1 MLISLKWLS
10 EYVDCPLSPE
20 RMAEGLTMAGLE
32 VESLSPRY
40 PQLKN
45 VIVARVDSV
54 EPHPG
59 ADRLKICSVSAGST
73 SYRVVCGA
81 PNVTAGSLVAL
92 AVPGAELEGGTV
104 REAIVRGQLSQGM
117 LCSEKELGLGEDHSG
132 IWLLPG
138 DIPVGMALDVAL
150 GIDDM
155 LMEVA
160 ITPNRGDCLS
170 VFGIAREVAAL
181 CRMPA
186 KFPETS
192 LEETG
197 PPIESLTS
205 VTIDDPDGCPRYTAR
220 LIRGVRIGP
229 SPQWLKNRVEAAGV
243 RSINNIVDVT
253 NFIMLELG
261 QPLHA
266 FDFDRLREHRIVV
279 RKSAP
284 GERFTTLDGAEREL
298 SADTVMICD
307 GVGPVAI
314 GGIMGGLNSEISPD
328 TANVL
333 IESAYFQPLSIR
345 RSSRRLALKTESA
358 YRFERGTDPEGVLQA
373 LDRAA
378 RLMHEVGG
386 GIIASGSIDVYPRPV
401 TPPVITMRV
410 DGINRFLGT
419 DLSADAM
426 KEVLERIDMR
436 VEQNGEGRF
445 EVVPPPFRPDI
456 TREVD
461 LAEEVARLTGYDEI
475 PVTSPMAAVEAAPLD
490 PHQRARREL
499 KRRMESTGFF
509 EVINYSFIAQD
520 ALKKLRLP
528 EGEPG
533 LDPVRLKNPLS
544 DEQAVM
550 RTSLVPGLLQNARY
564 NFDRKCEGLRIFEL
578 SKVFLP
584 QKGEL
589 LADEPYHIA
598 GAMAGRR
605 APQLLYGGEQQ
616 VDYADIKGA
625 AEFILQFFGIEDVLF
640 RVESLPPWLDP
651 YGSASVFVGEK
662 RLGELGRVH
671 PEVEEAFDI
680 KRPVYLFRLNF
691 DRLFSLRGPSPFFTS
706 LPKFPAVARD
716 IALIAVEK
724 LPVENVLDFISSFKE
739 PLLECIEIFD
749 IFRSEQIGAGKKSVG
764 YRLTYRA
771 ADRSLTDE
779 EVNAIHAK
787 LVEKV
792 VQKFGVSLR

>member
-10 EYVDCPLSPE
+10 QYVDCSLSPE
-20 RMAEGLTMAGLE
+20 RLADGLTMAGLE

-40 PQLKN
+40 PRLKN

-54 EPHPG
+54 EPHPN
-59 ADRLKICSVSAGST
+59 ADRLKLCSVSTGNA

-81 PNVTAGSLVAL
+81 PNVRAGMLVPL

-104 REAIVRGQLSQGM
+104 REAVVRGQHSQGM
-117 LCSEKELGLGEDHSG
+117 LCSEKELGLGDDHSG
-132 IWLLPG
+132 IWILPETT
-138 DIPVGMALDVAL
+138 PVGKALDAAF

-181 CRMPA
+181 CKTQTR
-186 KFPETS
+186 FPETS
-192 LEETG
+192 PEEAG
-197 PPIESLTS
+197 PAIESLTS
-205 VTIDDPDGCPRYTAR
+205 VTIDDPDGCPRYSAR
-220 LIRGVRIGP
+220 LVRGVKIGP
-229 SPQWLKNRVEAAGV
+229 SPQWLKDRVESAGV

-298 SADTVMICD
+298 PPDTVMICD
-307 GVGPVAI
+307 GAGPVAV
-314 GGIMGGLNSEISPD
+314 GGIMGGLNSEIEPD
-328 TANVL
+328 TTNVL

-345 RSSRRLALKTESA
+345 RSSKRLGLKTESA
-358 YRFERGTDPEGVLQA
+358 YRFERGTDPEGVLRA

-378 RLMHEVGG
+378 KLMHEVGG
-386 GIIASGSIDVYPRPV
+386 GAIASGRIDVYPRPV
-401 TPPVITMRV
+401 TPPVVALRV
-410 DGINRFLGT
+410 DAVNRLLGT
-419 DLSADAM
+419 GLPADAM

-436 VEQNGEGRF
+436 VEPNGQGRF

-461 LAEEVARLTGYDEI
+461 LAEEIARLTGYDDI
-475 PVTSPMAAVEAAPLD
+475 PVTSPAAAVAASPLD
-490 PHQRARREL
+490 PHQRARREM
-499 KRRMESTGFF
+499 KRRMESAGFF
-509 EVINYSFIAQD
+509 EVINYSFISEE

-528 EGEPG
+528 EDSPG

-564 NFDRKCEGLRIFEL
+564 NFDRRCEGLKLFEL

-584 QKGEL
+584 RKGEL
-589 LADEPYHIA
+589 LADEPFHIA
-598 GAMAGRR
+598 GVTAGRR
-605 APQLLYGGEQQ
+605 IPQLLYGGDRQ
-616 VDYADIKGA
+616 VDYADVKGA
-625 AEFILQFFGIEDVLF
+625 VEFILQFFGIKGALF
-640 RVESLPPWLDP
+640 RAESLPPWLDP
-651 YGSASVFVGEK
+651 YEAASVFAGEN

-671 PEVEEAFDI
+671 SEVEEAFDI

-691 DRLFSLRGPSPFFTS
+691 DKLFELRGPSPFFSS

-716 IALIAVEK
+716 IALMAAET
-724 LPVENVLDFISSFKE
+724 LPVEQVLDFIASFKE

-792 VQKFGVSLR
+792 VHKFGVSVR